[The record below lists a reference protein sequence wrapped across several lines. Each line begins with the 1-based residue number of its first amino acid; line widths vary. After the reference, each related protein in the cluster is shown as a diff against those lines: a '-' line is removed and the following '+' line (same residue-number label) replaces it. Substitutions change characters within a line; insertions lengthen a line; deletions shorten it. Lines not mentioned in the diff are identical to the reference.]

1 MVYNYYL
8 KYGELILMNK
18 SYCHMCGTELTEADG
33 LELTF
38 SYSLCHLCAKVIIKE
53 TNLCHK

>member
-1 MVYNYYL
+1 
-8 KYGELILMNK
+8 MNK